1 MDQGKTGQINKN
13 KNKVTQLCVLGML
26 FQKEK
31 LIFSLSIV
39 LEQS

>member
-1 MDQGKTGQINKN
+1 
-13 KNKVTQLCVLGML
+13 ML

-39 LEQS
+39 LEQAWRIAFYYTSVN